1 MLHLGALSP
10 HFGSTP
16 VEPSGAVLQ
25 SAPLGCHI
33 AAGARLPYF
42 GGHMSPPDPSEP
54 QPNAAPLAQIRVLE
68 LSRILAGPWAGQ
80 TLADLGASVIKVE
93 KPGTGDDTRSWGPPF
108 VERAGDDK
116 TKATDDA
123 AYFLCANRGKRSV
136 TIDFTRPEGQELLK
150 ALARQSDVVIENFK
164 VGSLEKYG
172 LDYASL
178 RTENPGLVYCS
189 ITGFGQTGPYR
200 ERPGYDFLIQ
210 GMSGLMSITGE
221 PDSAPGGKPVK
232 VGVAVTDVLTGLY
245 AVIAIQG
252 ALAHRANSGEGQ
264 HIDISLLDVQA
275 AALANQALNYLVS
288 GRAPG
293 RLGNA
298 HPNIVPYEAFQTSD
312 GHIIL
317 AVGNDGQFAR
327 FCEVAGKPELSSE
340 ERFATNPNRVNHR
353 DILIPILGALIE
365 ERSCADWLSALEVA
379 GVPCGPINDI
389 EQLFADPQMK
399 ARGLQIEIPDGDPGN
414 PAPGAAL
421 PGVAS
426 PMHFSA
432 TPVQYNRPPPRLG
445 QHTDQ
450 VLRDELGLEE
460 AEVERLR
467 SLGIF
472 GD

>member
-1 MLHLGALSP
+1 M
-10 HFGSTP
+10 
-16 VEPSGAVLQ
+16 
-25 SAPLGCHI
+25 SAPL
-33 AAGARLPYF
+33 
-42 GGHMSPPDPSEP
+42 SDV
-54 QPNAAPLAQIRVLE
+54 RVLE

-80 TLADLGASVIKVE
+80 TLADLGARVIKVE
-93 KPGTGDDTRSWGPPF
+93 RPGTGDDTRSWGPPF
-108 VERAGDDK
+108 AKRAGDD
-116 TKATDDA
+116 ADGSAGDA

-136 TIDFTRPEGQELLK
+136 TLDFTQPEGQKLAR

-164 VGSLEKYG
+164 VGGLEKYG

-178 RTENPGLVYCS
+178 RTDNPGLVYCS

-232 VGVAVTDVLTGLY
+232 VGVTVTDVLTGLY

-252 ALAHRANSGEGQ
+252 ALAHRANTGKGQ

-312 GHIIL
+312 GYIIL
-317 AVGNDGQFAR
+317 AVGNDSQFAR
-327 FCEVAGKPELSSE
+327 FCEVAGRREFANDA
-340 ERFATNPNRVNHR
+340 RFATNPSRVENRGS
-353 DILIPILGALIE
+353 LIPLLADLMRARSSADWLGAL
-365 ERSCADWLSALEVA
+365 ERA

-389 EQLFADPQMK
+389 EQLFADPQVK
-399 ARGLQIEIPDGDPGN
+399 ARGLQISIPDSDP
-414 PAPGAAL
+414 AADRAGSSL

-426 PMHFSA
+426 PIHFSE
-432 TPVQYNRPPPRLG
+432 TPIRYELPPPRLG
-445 QHTDQ
+445 QHTDE
-450 VLRDELGLEE
+450 VLQEELGLDQ
-460 AEVERLR
+460 AELR
-467 SLGIF
+467 SLRASGVI
-472 GD
+472 GG

>member
-1 MLHLGALSP
+1 M
-10 HFGSTP
+10 
-16 VEPSGAVLQ
+16 
-25 SAPLGCHI
+25 SAPL
-33 AAGARLPYF
+33 
-42 GGHMSPPDPSEP
+42 S
-54 QPNAAPLAQIRVLE
+54 QIRVLE
-68 LSRILAGPWAGQ
+68 LSRILAGPWAAQ

-93 KPGTGDDTRSWGPPF
+93 KPGSGDDTRNWGPPF
-108 VERAGDDK
+108 TKRAGDTVDE
-116 TKATDDA
+116 ATGDA

-136 TIDFTRPEGQELLK
+136 TIDFTRPEGQELVR

-164 VGSLEKYG
+164 VGGLEKYG

-178 RTENPGLVYCS
+178 RADNPGLVYCS

-252 ALAHRANSGEGQ
+252 ALAHRANTGEGQ
-264 HIDISLLDVQA
+264 QIDISLLDVQA

-288 GRAPG
+288 GSAPG

-317 AVGNDGQFAR
+317 AVGNDSQFAR
-327 FCEVAGKPELSSE
+327 FCEVAGRNELADD
-340 ERFATNPNRVNHR
+340 ERFATNPSRVENRGV
-353 DILIPILGALIE
+353 LIPLLGALLRA
-365 ERSCADWLSALEVA
+365 RSSADWLSALEQA

-389 EQLFADPQMK
+389 EQLFADPQVK
-399 ARGLQIEIPDGDPGN
+399 ARGLQISIPDPDRAA
-414 PAPGAAL
+414 PAGGAAQ

-426 PMHFSA
+426 PIHFSE
-432 TPVQYNRPPPRLG
+432 TPIQYELPPPRLG
-445 QHTDQ
+445 QHTEE
-450 VLRDELGLEE
+450 VLREELELDA
-460 AEVERLR
+460 AELERLR
-467 SLGIF
+467 VSGVI
-472 GD
+472 GG

>member
-1 MLHLGALSP
+1 M
-10 HFGSTP
+10 
-16 VEPSGAVLQ
+16 
-25 SAPLGCHI
+25 SAPL
-33 AAGARLPYF
+33 
-42 GGHMSPPDPSEP
+42 SDV
-54 QPNAAPLAQIRVLE
+54 RVLE

-80 TLADLGASVIKVE
+80 TLADLGARVIKVE
-93 KPGTGDDTRSWGPPF
+93 RPGTGDDTRSWGPPF
-108 VERAGDDK
+108 AKRAGDD
-116 TKATDDA
+116 ADGSAGDA

-136 TIDFTRPEGQELLK
+136 TLDFTQPEGQKLAR

-164 VGSLEKYG
+164 VGGLEKYG

-178 RTENPGLVYCS
+178 RTDNPGLVYCS

-252 ALAHRANSGEGQ
+252 ALAHRANTGKGQ
-264 HIDISLLDVQA
+264 RIDISLLDVQA

-312 GHIIL
+312 GYIIL
-317 AVGNDGQFAR
+317 AVGNDSQFAR
-327 FCEVAGKPELSSE
+327 FCEVAGRREFANDA
-340 ERFATNPNRVNHR
+340 RFATNPSRVENRGS
-353 DILIPILGALIE
+353 LIPLLADLMRARSSADWLGAL
-365 ERSCADWLSALEVA
+365 ERA

-389 EQLFADPQMK
+389 EQLFADPQVK
-399 ARGLQIEIPDGDPGN
+399 ARGLQISIPDSDP
-414 PAPGAAL
+414 AADRAGSSL

-426 PMHFSA
+426 PIHFSE
-432 TPVQYNRPPPRLG
+432 TPIRYELPPPRLG
-445 QHTDQ
+445 QHTDE
-450 VLRDELGLEE
+450 VLQEELGLDQ
-460 AEVERLR
+460 AELRRLR
-467 SLGIF
+467 ASGVI
-472 GD
+472 GG

>member
-1 MLHLGALSP
+1 MP
-10 HFGSTP
+10 TP
-16 VEPSGAVLQ
+16 SDRKPRPRL
-25 SAPLGCHI
+25 APL
-33 AAGARLPYF
+33 
-42 GGHMSPPDPSEP
+42 S
-54 QPNAAPLAQIRVLE
+54 QIRVLE

-80 TLADLGASVIKVE
+80 TLADLGARVIKVE
-93 KPGTGDDTRSWGPPF
+93 RPGTGDDTRSWGPPF
-108 VERAGDDK
+108 AKRPGDPADGS
-116 TKATDDA
+116 TGDA

-136 TIDFTRPEGQELLK
+136 TIDFSQPEGQK
-150 ALARQSDVVIENFK
+150 IVRALARQSDVVIENFK
-164 VGSLEKYG
+164 VGGLEKYG

-178 RTENPGLVYCS
+178 RADNPGLVYCS

-221 PDSAPGGKPVK
+221 PDSAPGGKPLK

-252 ALAHRANSGEGQ
+252 ALAHRANTGEGQ

-312 GHIIL
+312 GYIIL
-317 AVGNDGQFAR
+317 AVGNDSQFAR
-327 FCEVAGKPELSSE
+327 FCEAVGRGELADDA
-340 ERFATNPNRVNHR
+340 RFATNPSRVENRGH
-353 DILIPILGALIE
+353 LIPLLRDLLKA
-365 ERSCADWLSALEVA
+365 RSSADWLAELERA

-389 EQLFADPQMK
+389 EQLFADPQVK
-399 ARGLQIEIPDGDPGN
+399 ARGLQIAIPDPDRAAGDDGS
-414 PAPGAAL
+414 AK

-426 PMHFSA
+426 PIHFSE
-432 TPVQYNRPPPRLG
+432 TPIQYELPPPRLG
-445 QHTDQ
+445 QHTDE
-450 VLRDELGLEE
+450 VLREELQLDA
-460 AEVERLR
+460 AERKHLR
-467 SLGIF
+467 DLGII
-472 GD
+472 GNRVPEEDR

>member
-1 MLHLGALSP
+1 MP
-10 HFGSTP
+10 
-16 VEPSGAVLQ
+16 
-25 SAPLGCHI
+25 APL
-33 AAGARLPYF
+33 
-42 GGHMSPPDPSEP
+42 SE
-54 QPNAAPLAQIRVLE
+54 IRVLE
-68 LSRILAGPWAGQ
+68 LSRILAGPWAAQ

-93 KPGTGDDTRSWGPPF
+93 RPGSGDDTRSWGPPF
-108 VERAGDDK
+108 TTRAADDAGAP
-116 TKATDDA
+116 TGDA

-136 TIDFTRPEGQELLK
+136 TIDFTRPEGQKLVR

-164 VGSLEKYG
+164 VGGLEKYG

-178 RTENPGLVYCS
+178 RADNPGLVYCS

-252 ALAHRANSGEGQ
+252 ALAHRANTGMGQ
-264 HIDISLLDVQA
+264 QIDISLLDVQA

-312 GHIIL
+312 GYIIL
-317 AVGNDGQFAR
+317 AVGNDSQFAR
-327 FCEVAGKPELSSE
+327 FCEIAGRRELADD
-340 ERFATNPNRVNHR
+340 ERFASNPRRVENRNR
-353 DILIPILGALIE
+353 LIPVLGDLIRARSSADWLGAL
-365 ERSCADWLSALEVA
+365 ERA

-389 EQLFADPQMK
+389 EQLFADPQVK
-399 ARGLQIEIPDGDPGN
+399 ARGLRISIPDPT
-414 PAPGAAL
+414 APDDGVAQ

-426 PMHFSA
+426 PIHFSE
-432 TPVQYNRPPPRLG
+432 TPIRYELPPPRLG
-445 QHTDQ
+445 QHTDE
-450 VLRDELGLEE
+450 VLRELLELDADERK
-460 AEVERLR
+460 RLR
-467 SLGIF
+467 DSGVI

>member
-1 MLHLGALSP
+1 M
-10 HFGSTP
+10 
-16 VEPSGAVLQ
+16 
-25 SAPLGCHI
+25 SAPL
-33 AAGARLPYF
+33 
-42 GGHMSPPDPSEP
+42 S
-54 QPNAAPLAQIRVLE
+54 QIRVLE
-68 LSRILAGPWAGQ
+68 LSRILAGPWAAQ

-93 KPGTGDDTRSWGPPF
+93 KPGSGDDTRSWGPPF
-108 VERAGDDK
+108 TKRASDAVDE
-116 TKATDDA
+116 ATGDA

-136 TIDFTRPEGQELLK
+136 TIDFTQPEGQELVR
-150 ALARQSDVVIENFK
+150 ALVRQSDVVIENFK
-164 VGSLEKYG
+164 VGGLEKYG

-178 RTENPGLVYCS
+178 RADNPGLVYCS

-252 ALAHRANSGEGQ
+252 ALAHRANTGEGQ
-264 HIDISLLDVQA
+264 QIDISLLDVQA

-288 GRAPG
+288 GHAPG

-312 GHIIL
+312 GYIIL
-317 AVGNDGQFAR
+317 AVGNDSQFAR
-327 FCEVAGKPELSSE
+327 FCEVAGRRELADD
-340 ERFATNPNRVNHR
+340 ERFATNPSRVENRGA
-353 DILIPILGALIE
+353 LIPLLGALMRA
-365 ERSCADWLSALEVA
+365 RSSADWLGALEQA

-389 EQLFADPQMK
+389 EQLFADPQVK
-399 ARGLQIEIPDGDPGN
+399 ARGLQISIPDPDRTAENGGT
-414 PAPGAAL
+414 AQ

-426 PMHFSA
+426 PIQFSQ
-432 TPVQYNRPPPRLG
+432 TPIQYELPPPRLG
-445 QHTDQ
+445 QHTDE
-450 VLRDELGLEE
+450 VLREELELDA
-460 AEVERLR
+460 AELKRLR
-467 SLGIF
+467 TSGVI

>member
-1 MLHLGALSP
+1 MPTSP
-10 HFGSTP
+10 HPKPRSTR
-16 VEPSGAVLQ
+16 
-25 SAPLGCHI
+25 APL
-33 AAGARLPYF
+33 
-42 GGHMSPPDPSEP
+42 S
-54 QPNAAPLAQIRVLE
+54 QIRVLE

-93 KPGTGDDTRSWGPPF
+93 RPGIGDDTRSWGPPF
-108 VERAGDDK
+108 VKRPGDAADSP
-116 TKATDDA
+116 TGDA

-136 TIDFTRPEGQELLK
+136 TIDFTQPEGQK
-150 ALARQSDVVIENFK
+150 IVRALARQSDVIIENFK
-164 VGSLEKYG
+164 VGGLEKYK

-178 RTENPGLVYCS
+178 RSDNPGLVYCS

-221 PDSAPGGKPVK
+221 PDSTPGGKPVK

-252 ALAHRANSGEGQ
+252 ALAHRANTGEGQ
-264 HIDISLLDVQA
+264 HIDLSLLDVQA

-312 GHIIL
+312 GYIIL
-317 AVGNDGQFAR
+317 AVGNDSQFAR
-327 FCEVAGKPELSSE
+327 FCEVAKRRELADD
-340 ERFATNPNRVNHR
+340 ERFATNPSRVENRDV
-353 DILIPILGALIE
+353 LIPMLGDLMRV
-365 ERSCADWLSALEVA
+365 RSSADWLAALEQL

-389 EQLFADPQMK
+389 EQLFADPHVRE
-399 ARGLQIEIPDGDPGN
+399 RGLQIAIPDPDRVVPDVRDIPN
-414 PAPGAAL
+414 DRVVPNDRTVPNDGAAAR

-426 PMHFSA
+426 PIRFSA
-432 TPVQYNRPPPRLG
+432 TPIQYELPPPRLG
-445 QHTDQ
+445 QHTDE
-450 VLRDELGLEE
+450 VLREELQLDA
-460 AEVERLR
+460 AELKRLR
-467 SLGIF
+467 SSGVI
-472 GD
+472 GG

>member
-1 MLHLGALSP
+1 MP
-10 HFGSTP
+10 
-16 VEPSGAVLQ
+16 
-25 SAPLGCHI
+25 APL
-33 AAGARLPYF
+33 
-42 GGHMSPPDPSEP
+42 S
-54 QPNAAPLAQIRVLE
+54 QIRVLE
-68 LSRILAGPWAGQ
+68 LSRILAGPWAAQ

-93 KPGTGDDTRSWGPPF
+93 RPGSGDDTRSWGPPF
-108 VERAGDDK
+108 AQPAGDDLDGP
-116 TKATDDA
+116 AGDA

-136 TIDFTRPEGQELLK
+136 TIDFTQPEGQKLVR

-164 VGSLEKYG
+164 FGGLEKYG
-172 LDYASL
+172 LDYATL
-178 RTENPGLVYCS
+178 RSENPGLVYCS

-252 ALAHRANSGEGQ
+252 ALAHRANTGEGQ
-264 HIDISLLDVQA
+264 QIDIALLDVQA

-312 GHIIL
+312 GYIIL
-317 AVGNDGQFAR
+317 AVGNDSQFAR
-327 FCEVAGKPELSSE
+327 FCEVAGRRELADD
-340 ERFATNPNRVNHR
+340 ERFATNPNRVENR
-353 DILIPILGALIE
+353 GVLIPLLGALM
-365 ERSCADWLSALEVA
+365 RARASADWLGALEQA

-389 EQLFADPQMK
+389 EQLFADPQVK
-399 ARGLQIEIPDGDPGN
+399 ARGLQISIKDPN
-414 PAPGAAL
+414 RREPARESSH

-426 PMHFSA
+426 PIHFSE
-432 TPVQYNRPPPRLG
+432 TPIQYELPPPRLG
-445 QHTDQ
+445 QHTDE
-450 VLRDELGLEE
+450 VLREELELDA
-460 AEVERLR
+460 AELTRLR
-467 SLGIF
+467 ASGVI

>member
-1 MLHLGALSP
+1 MPPLHPSNP
-10 HFGSTP
+10 RP
-16 VEPSGAVLQ
+16 VP
-25 SAPLGCHI
+25 APLG
-33 AAGARLPYF
+33 
-42 GGHMSPPDPSEP
+42 E
-54 QPNAAPLAQIRVLE
+54 IRVLE

-93 KPGTGDDTRSWGPPF
+93 RPGTGDDTRSWGPPF
-108 VERAGDDK
+108 AKRSGDDADES
-116 TKATDDA
+116 TGDA

-136 TIDFTRPEGQELLK
+136 AIDFTQREGQEIVR

-164 VGSLEKYG
+164 VGGLLKYG
-172 LDYASL
+172 LDYETL
-178 RTENPGLVYCS
+178 RADNPGLVYCS

-252 ALAHRANSGEGQ
+252 ALAHRASTGDGQ

-288 GRAPG
+288 GHVPG

-327 FCEVAGKPELSSE
+327 FCEVAGQRELADDA
-340 ERFATNPNRVNHR
+340 RFASNPSRVENRDV
-353 DILIPILGALIE
+353 LIPLLGDLLKT
-365 ERSCADWLSALEVA
+365 RSSSDWLAALELA

-389 EQLFADPQMK
+389 EQLFADPQVK
-399 ARGLQIEIPDGDPGN
+399 ARGLQIAIPDPDR
-414 PAPGAAL
+414 AAEDEGSFQ

-426 PMHFSA
+426 PIRFSK
-432 TPVQYNRPPPRLG
+432 TPVRYELPPPRLG
-445 QHTDQ
+445 QHTDV
-450 VLRDELGLEE
+450 VLREELQLDA
-460 AEVERLR
+460 AELKRLR
-467 SLGIF
+467 SAGII
-472 GD
+472 GG

>member
-1 MLHLGALSP
+1 MP
-10 HFGSTP
+10 TP
-16 VEPSGAVLQ
+16 QKLDQTAA
-25 SAPLGCHI
+25 SAPL
-33 AAGARLPYF
+33 
-42 GGHMSPPDPSEP
+42 S
-54 QPNAAPLAQIRVLE
+54 QIRVLE
-68 LSRILAGPWAGQ
+68 LSRILAGPWAAQ

-93 KPGTGDDTRSWGPPF
+93 RPGSGDDTRSWGPPF
-108 VERAGDDK
+108 TKRAGDSGAE
-116 TKATDDA
+116 ATGDA

-136 TIDFTRPEGQELLK
+136 AIDFTQPRGQELIR

-164 VGSLEKYG
+164 VGGLAKYG

-178 RTENPGLVYCS
+178 CADNPGLVYCS

-221 PDSAPGGKPVK
+221 SDSVPGGKPVK

-252 ALAHRANSGEGQ
+252 ALAHRANTGKGQ
-264 HIDISLLDVQA
+264 QIDIALLDVQA

-312 GHIIL
+312 GYIIL
-317 AVGNDGQFAR
+317 AVGNDSQFAR
-327 FCEVAGKPELSSE
+327 FCEVAGRRELADDA
-340 ERFATNPNRVNHR
+340 RFATNPKRVDNRSN
-353 DILIPILGALIE
+353 LIPLLGDLLRA
-365 ERSCADWLSALEVA
+365 RTSSDWLDSLEQA

-389 EQLFADPQMK
+389 EQLFADPQVK
-399 ARGLQIEIPDGDPGN
+399 ARGLQISIPDPDRTVPDDGV
-414 PAPGAAL
+414 AQ

-426 PMHFSA
+426 PIHFSE
-432 TPVQYNRPPPRLG
+432 TPIRYELPPPRLG
-445 QHTDQ
+445 QHTDA
-450 VLRDELGLEE
+450 VLREELGLDANELK
-460 AEVERLR
+460 RLR
-467 SLGIF
+467 DLGVI
-472 GD
+472 GG

>member
-1 MLHLGALSP
+1 M
-10 HFGSTP
+10 
-16 VEPSGAVLQ
+16 
-25 SAPLGCHI
+25 SAPL
-33 AAGARLPYF
+33 
-42 GGHMSPPDPSEP
+42 SDV
-54 QPNAAPLAQIRVLE
+54 RVLE

-80 TLADLGASVIKVE
+80 TLADLGARVIKVE
-93 KPGTGDDTRSWGPPF
+93 RPGTGDDTRSWGPPF
-108 VERAGDDK
+108 AKRAGDNADGS
-116 TKATDDA
+116 AGDA

-136 TIDFTRPEGQELLK
+136 TLDFTQPEGQKLAR

-164 VGSLEKYG
+164 VGGLEKYG

-178 RTENPGLVYCS
+178 RTDNPGLVYCS

-252 ALAHRANSGEGQ
+252 ALAHRANTGKGQ
-264 HIDISLLDVQA
+264 RIDISLLDVQA

-312 GHIIL
+312 GYIIL
-317 AVGNDGQFAR
+317 AVGNDSQFAR
-327 FCEVAGKPELSSE
+327 FCEVAGRREFANDA
-340 ERFATNPNRVNHR
+340 RFATNPSRVENRGS
-353 DILIPILGALIE
+353 LIPLLADLMRARSSADWLGAL
-365 ERSCADWLSALEVA
+365 ERA

-389 EQLFADPQMK
+389 EQLFADPQVK
-399 ARGLQIEIPDGDPGN
+399 ARGLQISIPDSDP
-414 PAPGAAL
+414 AADRAGSSL

-426 PMHFSA
+426 PIHFSE
-432 TPVQYNRPPPRLG
+432 TPIRYELPPPRLG
-445 QHTDQ
+445 QHTDE
-450 VLRDELGLEE
+450 VLQEELGLDQ
-460 AEVERLR
+460 AELRRLR
-467 SLGIF
+467 ASGVI
-472 GD
+472 GG